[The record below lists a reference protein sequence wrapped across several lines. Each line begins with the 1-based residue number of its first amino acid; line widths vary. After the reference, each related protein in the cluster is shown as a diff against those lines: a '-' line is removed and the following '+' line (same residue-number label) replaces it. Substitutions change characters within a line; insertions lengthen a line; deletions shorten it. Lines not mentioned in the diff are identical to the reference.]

1 MSENETRIDNLSGG
15 ISDEDAKLVDSIL
28 NDLGQGQGQGQGQ
41 GPQMSPEQQQAMQ
54 QQAMLA
60 QQQQQ
65 LQQQQAMQQQAMQQ
79 QQQQGG
85 PAMQPQ
91 MSGSPPVS
99 ASIMEEIQ
107 SEAKSIIVI
116 MTLFILLNLDQV
128 NDLFKK
134 IALFVSENGSLN
146 MQSVFVKALL
156 LGSLYFVIKT
166 KLL

>member
-28 NDLGQGQGQGQGQ
+28 NDLGQGQGQ

-91 MSGSPPVS
+91 MSGPPVS

-156 LGSLYFVIKT
+156 LGALYFVIKT

>member
-28 NDLGQGQGQGQGQ
+28 NDLGQGQGQGQ

-79 QQQQGG
+79 QQGG

-91 MSGSPPVS
+91 MSGPPVS

-156 LGSLYFVIKT
+156 VGALYFIIKT

>member
-91 MSGSPPVS
+91 MSGPSVS

-107 SEAKSIIVI
+107 AEAKSIIVI